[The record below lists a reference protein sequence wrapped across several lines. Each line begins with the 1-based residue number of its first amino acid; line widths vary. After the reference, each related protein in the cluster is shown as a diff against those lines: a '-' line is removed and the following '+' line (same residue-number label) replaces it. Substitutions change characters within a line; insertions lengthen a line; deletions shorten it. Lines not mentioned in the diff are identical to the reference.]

1 MITKNKKLMILI
13 SVAVICVLAMTA
25 AFMLFAKPV
34 NAGYGT
40 IGTMNYDGSINHC
53 HYDIVAG
60 AKLAEDHRFQ
70 AQGFYVEAKGV
81 SCARNIFT
89 TFTYDVWFYLKKS
102 GVEVKAFHF
111 DIFINAAKQ
120 LKESKNN
127 PIIFI
132 EKDLDGK
139 GDYTIEWSGS
149 IKSNVTVNVNGSYY
163 FTLI

>member
-1 MITKNKKLMILI
+1 MILI
-13 SVAVICVLAMTA
+13 SVAAISVMAMTA
-25 AFMLFAKPV
+25 VFMLFAKPV
-34 NAGYGT
+34 KAGYGT

-60 AKLAEDHRFQ
+60 AKLAEDHRFRI
-70 AQGFYVEAKGV
+70 QGFYVKAKGV

-102 GVEVKAFHF
+102 GGKTESYHLQ
-111 DIFINAAKQ
+111 IFINSAKQ
-120 LKESKNN
+120 IKESKNN

-139 GDYTIEWSGS
+139 GD
-149 IKSNVTVNVNGSYY
+149 
-163 FTLI
+163 

>member
-13 SVAVICVLAMTA
+13 SVAVISVIAMTA
-25 AFMLFAKPV
+25 VFMLFAKPV

-60 AKLAEDHRFQ
+60 ANLAEDHRFHI
-70 AQGFYVEAKGV
+70 QGFYVQAQGV
-81 SCARNIFT
+81 SCERNIFT
-89 TFTYDVWFYLKKS
+89 TFTYDVTFYLKKS
-102 GVEVKAFHF
+102 GVVIKTY
-111 DIFINAAKQ
+111 DLYIRITAAKQ

-132 EKDLDGK
+132 ENDLKGK

-149 IKSNVTVNVNGSYY
+149 IKSNVTIDVNGSYNVA
-163 FTLI
+163 II